1 MKKTTIW
8 TIVAVIIIAIGGGV
22 FYATRQSTSNQV
34 DASYNKALTS
44 GKTAVQ
50 NKDYAKAS
58 SKFADALAIKKTAQA
73 AAYKEQADNMLSAI
87 KVAKAGKYAQA
98 LTKTNTVITKS
109 GGYNVLISQG
119 RQLKKTIAN
128 VQDNYEHEIK
138 PILSVANQA
147 IINKQYQLASDQYQK
162 VLDLPYIDGKYYAK
176 YKEQAQDGFKDAQKN
191 AKTGDGNSSTQGYG
205 VKSGKGK
212 NSVGETGNA
221 GKTGEGSMGNHKVRG
236 KTVTTDQITQLRKR
250 VTKLGFDG
258 MSWSPQDLIDLFR
271 SSKRTSP
278 NKITKSDVQQ
288 YLKP

>member
-22 FYATRQSTSNQV
+22 FYATRQSTNNQV

-44 GKTAVQ
+44 GKTAVKD
-50 NKDYAKAS
+50 KDYAKAS

-73 AAYKEQADNMLSAI
+73 TAYKEQADNMLSAI

-109 GGYNVLISQG
+109 DGYNVLISQG

-147 IINKQYQLASDQYQK
+147 LTNKQYQLASDQYQK
-162 VLDLPYIDGKYYAK
+162 VLDLPYIDGKYYVK
-176 YKEQAQDGFKDAQKN
+176 YKEQAQDGLKDVQKA
-191 AKTGDGNSSTQGYG
+191 AKTGDGTSSTQGYG